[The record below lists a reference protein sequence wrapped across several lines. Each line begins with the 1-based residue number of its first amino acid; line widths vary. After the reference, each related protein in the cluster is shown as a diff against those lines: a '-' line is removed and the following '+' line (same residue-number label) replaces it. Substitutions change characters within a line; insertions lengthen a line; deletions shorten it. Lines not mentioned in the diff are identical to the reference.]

1 MGVVDVP
8 APREELLRHIPI
20 DRLYGAF
27 GSIDVDGKG
36 TVTPAQYR
44 RVFDNLVPHLP
55 KTVSSQIMLL
65 GADPS
70 GLVGI
75 RPLFRGLGLDLGSPE
90 PMGQQQLINGARILP
105 SRAKGTNGDIIAHR
119 DDD

>member
-1 MGVVDVP
+1 MLVQVVDVP
-8 APREELLRHIPI
+8 ALREELLRHIPI

-65 GADPS
+65 GDAALSMP
-70 GLVGI
+70 LV
-75 RPLFRGLGLDLGSPE
+75 LSSL
-90 PMGQQQLINGARILP
+90 
-105 SRAKGTNGDIIAHR
+105 
-119 DDD
+119 